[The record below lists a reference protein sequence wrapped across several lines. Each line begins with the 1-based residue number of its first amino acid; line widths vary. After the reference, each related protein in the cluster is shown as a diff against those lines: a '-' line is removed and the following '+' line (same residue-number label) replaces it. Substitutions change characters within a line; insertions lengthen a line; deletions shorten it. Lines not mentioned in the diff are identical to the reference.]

1 MSSCGNTLTRKL
13 LCRAV
18 RSAGAAPKQQQQRRQ
33 YASAATSSF
42 STTDDSRNSNSNSN
56 HHYVSPMQD
65 LFDTMKRNGP
75 TTLGTTQ
82 FSPAAVK
89 LLKCGVAEH
98 DLRFTTTSY
107 GRLTVAPHVHP
118 AEHRVVLQVSTDKL
132 QLTDTKQQEILKEIV
147 GSRWNEERQEL
158 RLTSDQFGSRI
169 ENKRHLVS
177 MLDRIVLSSQRLAK
191 EIQEGGAAGAGT
203 SEDSTAAAGS
213 SADEESK
220 KQDNM

>member
-1 MSSCGNTLTRKL
+1 MSSCGTTLTRKL
-13 LCRAV
+13 VTRAV
-18 RSAGAAPKQQQQRRQ
+18 RSSALHPEHLHLGAASKQQRRH
-33 YASAATSSF
+33 YLNAATSSF
-42 STTDDSRNSNSNSN
+42 STTDDSSVGSNSNSNSNSN

-65 LFDTMKRNGP
+65 LFDAMKHNGP
-75 TTLGTTQ
+75 TTLGTTE
-82 FSPAAVK
+82 FSPAQVK

-118 AEHRVVLQVSTDKL
+118 AEHRVVLQVATDKL
-132 QLTDTKQQEILKEIV
+132 QLTDMKQQEILKEIV

-191 EIQEGGAAGAGT
+191 EIQEG
-203 SEDSTAAAGS
+203 EDSTAAAGS
-213 SADEESK
+213 SS
-220 KQDNM
+220 

>member
-1 MSSCGNTLTRKL
+1 MSSSVNTLARKVV
-13 LCRAV
+13 CRALHPE
-18 RSAGAAPKQQQQRRQ
+18 RLHLGAAPKQQQQRRQ
-33 YASAATSSF
+33 YMNAARSTSSF
-42 STTDDSRNSNSNSN
+42 STHSTDDSNN

-65 LFDTMKRNGP
+65 LFDTMKMDGP

-107 GRLTVAPHVHP
+107 GRLTVAPYVHP

-132 QLTDTKQQEILKEIV
+132 QLTDGKQQEILKEIV

-191 EIQEGGAAGAGT
+191 EIQVGGAAAALPSG
-203 SEDSTAAAGS
+203 DSTAAA
-213 SADEESK
+213 EEK
-220 KQDNM
+220 HDNM

>member
-1 MSSCGNTLTRKL
+1 MSSCGNTLARKL
-13 LCRAV
+13 VCRALHL
-18 RSAGAAPKQQQQRRQ
+18 GAASKQQQQRQ
-33 YASAATSSF
+33 YMNAARSTSSF
-42 STTDDSRNSNSNSN
+42 STSSDDSNSNSN
-56 HHYVSPMQD
+56 HSHYVSPMQD
-65 LFDTMKRNGP
+65 LFDTMKHNGP
-75 TTLGTTQ
+75 TTLGTTE

-89 LLKCGVAEH
+89 LLKCGVSEH

-118 AEHRVVLQVSTDKL
+118 AEHRVVLQVATNKL
-132 QLTDTKQQEILKEIV
+132 QLTDIKQQEILKEIV

-191 EIQEGGAAGAGT
+191 EIHEGGAAAGASLPSG
-203 SEDSTAAAGS
+203 ESTAAA
-213 SADEESK
+213 DEESN